1 MLFAQTNPPREQ
13 WLDGNDGPRI
23 FTRHW
28 RPPGGAEPRAALVIC
43 HGVNSHGGQY
53 LRAAEEFAAAG
64 FAVTAPDLRGR
75 GRSEGE
81 RFHVDD
87 VADYVA
93 DLSQAIELAK
103 ARDPALPCYLLGH
116 SAGGVTSVSYA
127 LDHQQRIAGLI
138 CESFAF
144 RVFAPDFALTLLKGA
159 SHILPDLPALKLKMK
174 DFSRDPAW
182 VAELLADPYTQ
193 DETQPVETVAALV
206 RAGDRMEK
214 EFGTITLPL
223 LILHGTAD
231 KATRPDGS
239 QEFYDHAGSRDKQLI
254 FYQDYYHDLLND
266 LGRERVMADI
276 VGWIEARLPLP
287 QAASPSAA
295 GETIA

>member
-1 MLFAQTNPPREQ
+1 MLFAETNPPQER
-13 WLDGNDGPRI
+13 WLEGTGGKI

-28 RPPGGAEPRAALVIC
+28 RPAGTARAALVIC

-53 LRAAEEFAAAG
+53 LRAAEQFAAAG
-64 FAVTAPDLRGR
+64 FAVTALDLRGR

-81 RFHVDD
+81 RFHVEDI
-87 VADYVA
+87 ADYVD
-93 DLSQAIELAK
+93 DLAQAVALAK
-103 ARDPALPCYLLGH
+103 SRDPALPCFLLGH
-116 SAGGVTSVSYA
+116 SAGGVTSVTYA
-127 LDHQQRIAGLI
+127 LDDQDQLDGLI

-144 RVFAPDFALTLLKGA
+144 RVFAPDIALTLLKGA
-159 SHILPDLPALKLKMK
+159 SHIVPDLPALKLKMK

-182 VAELLADPYTQ
+182 VAELLADPYTR

-239 QEFYDHAGSRDKQLI
+239 QEFFDHAGSPDKQLVL
-254 FYQDYYHDLLND
+254 YQDYYHDLLND

-276 VGWIEARLPLP
+276 VGWIEARLPASE
-287 QAASPSAA
+287 AAAPTA
-295 GETIA
+295 GGAHA